1 MNKLTTRRRFIEIT
15 PFAGVAL
22 LAACSKAPE
31 PAAAPA
37 VAAAPPAPAPAPAP
51 EPAPAAA
58 AAAPAPAAATTASL
72 PMVDEKDATAM
83 ALGYVA
89 EATRA
94 DKTKFKNYVDGSQC
108 SGCALYMGKPGDA
121 AGPCPLYAGK
131 SVSSKGW
138 CSSWVKKA

>member
-1 MNKLTTRRRFIEIT
+1 
-15 PFAGVAL
+15 
-22 LAACSKAPE
+22 
-31 PAAAPA
+31 
-37 VAAAPPAPAPAPAP
+37 
-51 EPAPAAA
+51 
-58 AAAPAPAAATTASL
+58 
-72 PMVDEKDATAM
+72 MVDEKDATAM